1 MRVLITGAR
10 SYTALDMARRLQLG
24 GCSVYAA
31 DCVRYPVSAG
41 SRALTRCFYLS
52 SPREDLQGFIR
63 GLQAVIRR
71 ERIQL
76 LLPSSEEILYLAPF
90 LEELEAD
97 CRVFC
102 APFEQLKMLHNKW
115 TFSQLTEECLIQTP
129 ETVLMRTPED
139 MAGLRLPAGSYVF
152 KPVYSR
158 FASRTVI
165 APERFP
171 AGVKPSEEDPWIA
184 QKYVRGRELCSYH
197 LAVDGVIAAQ
207 SCYEPVYR
215 LGKASGYYFEPVQ
228 HPRISSFAAELVR
241 KLNFT
246 GHISF
251 DFIEEESGHL
261 FVLECNPRSTSGLHL
276 VSRRDFVK
284 PVLEFGL
291 ARASIDGI
299 EPLTDARL
307 EEKTGGSAT
316 SAKPRMIA
324 YAMLGNPFYHGLR
337 GVKRW
342 LRDYGR
348 AEDVLWDRADPWVI
362 PYHVLSLAE
371 TVYDSLTRR
380 ISFKDAAT
388 ANIEWDGEPEWNR

>member
-1 MRVLITGAR
+1 MRVLLTGAR

-31 DCVRYPVSAG
+31 DCVRFPVSAG
-41 SRALTRCFYLS
+41 SRALKGFFYLT
-52 SPREDLQGFIR
+52 SPREDLRGFIR
-63 GLQAVIRR
+63 GLQEVIRR

-115 TFSQLTEECLIQTP
+115 TFSQLTSDCLIQTP
-129 ETVLMRTPED
+129 ETVLMLTPED
-139 MAGLRLPAGSYVF
+139 MSGLKLPASSYVF

-165 APERFP
+165 AP
-171 AGVKPSEEDPWIA
+171 AGLPHTVNPSPEDPWIA
-184 QKYVRGRELCSYH
+184 QKYVHGRELCSYH
-197 LAVDGVIAAQ
+197 LAVDRVIAAE

-228 HPRISSFAAELVR
+228 HPRISNFAAELVR
-241 KLNFT
+241 KLDFT

-251 DFIEEESGHL
+251 DFIEEESGNV

-276 VSRRDFVK
+276 VSRHDFVK
-284 PVLEFGL
+284 PLLEFVR
-291 ARASIDGI
+291 ARASFDGD

-307 EEKTGGSAT
+307 EGRTARSAP

-337 GVKRW
+337 GMKCW

-348 AEDVLWDRADPWVI
+348 AGDVLWDRTDPWVI
-362 PYHVLSLAE
+362 PYHVLSLVE

-380 ISFKDAAT
+380 ISFKNAAT